1 MVSNEK
7 PISHPG
13 IPPTHIKLED
23 MTRMLVR
30 PWNPDEDEVLNNH
43 TTLKQQKVAIYTVYQ
58 IDMSQIYPTG
68 HEKAGHYSLQI
79 N

>member
-30 PWNPDEDEVLNNH
+30 PWNPDEDEV
-43 TTLKQQKVAIYTVYQ
+43 
-58 IDMSQIYPTG
+58 
-68 HEKAGHYSLQI
+68 
-79 N
+79 